1 MNGQFSLAAHADNPI
16 VWAIL
21 GLALF
26 CYILMLELLLAR
38 DDRDWQGRFANWR
51 KVIPV
56 LLSALPL
63 LGLLGTIAG
72 LLATFRTMSTGGG
85 IDQPTVLS
93 GGIAEALV
101 TTQLGLVTLIPGLM
115 LFAWLKR
122 AYRYRLAKRQG
133 HA

>member
-1 MNGQFSLAAHADNPI
+1 MANGAHATVSVD
-16 VWAIL
+16 
-21 GLALF
+21 
-26 CYILMLELLLAR
+26 LLLSAR
-38 DDRDWQGRFANWR
+38 DVQWKRQADIWLR
-51 KVIPV
+51 VLPI

-72 LLATFRTMSTGGG
+72 LLATFRTMSAGGG

-122 AYRYRLAKRQG
+122 LYRYSLAKP
-133 HA
+133 